1 MKRKYLEPEFDLLK
15 FRFDAIMDERL
26 VHSDPEGAAEG
37 GEEGP
42 EE

>member
-15 FRFDAIMDERL
+15 FRFDAMMDTR
-26 VHSDPEGAAEG
+26 VDHSTPEGFGDG